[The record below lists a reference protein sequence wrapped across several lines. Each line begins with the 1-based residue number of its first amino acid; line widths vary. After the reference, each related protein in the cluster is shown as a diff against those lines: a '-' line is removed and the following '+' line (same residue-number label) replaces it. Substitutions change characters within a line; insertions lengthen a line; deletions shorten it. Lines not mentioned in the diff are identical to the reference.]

1 MKTKKI
7 WELEDYKGYMP
18 SEHDLIPA
26 IDVNGDADSTTDFD
40 WDPKA
45 PGAYDNAVTR
55 KLTFG
60 QIKEQMTLMSA
71 KALCNVLGTTLE
83 TLTGYKQE
91 PEPTPQ
97 SEPEQTGSETGAAAE
112 SEEDGPVIPP
122 NGLAYIINHAYSWL
136 DRNLIDLTGYLEE
149 YIAICIRDAE
159 NGIRTR
165 SASSPA
171 LFNSLRMT
179 KYVNVHWFDTILSTL
194 SDAILGLDN
203 GAFSWLETLIAG
215 VILPKV
221 GLPDDYIKIGTDGRY
236 HCPGPV
242 FKSIDAEQQ
251 FDNKECLPMYG
262 RSVWEYSGSAS
273 EGSWS
278 RYVYEE
284 QDNVPAGYKNISVV
298 EWDGF
303 FFGGMYSILADNTFV
318 DVLGPRAVVGGS
330 IEGYKKAYIKA
341 DPDQITTVDFTFC
354 GIGYNSDDKKAI
366 ESSYPALLYKGTDP
380 ETGAVVYINWPG
392 TRTGGGSIPSL
403 HKQFYETKADWDKAW
418 ADFRGEVP
426 PAAPAHFPAYGRVG
440 VPALKSGTG
449 EINLLEDGPTLHR
462 YVAPSDNSVLWVDS
476 YLIDGGYYTVPEKY
490 TVDDGDGWYGEKAEI
505 AADGTWKFY
514 AAKDGYRGDPGE
526 ERVEEIVEWV
536 KNVDD
541 SGVVT
546 QVRFAGEPPVPEDYC
561 EKFTYIT
568 ILDPDTPLPKAP
580 INISV
585 DRAFLDETLRVRYG
599 NDLFGDADS
608 TTMLGNLRTV
618 TWTKM
623 GNDWV
628 PDVQYHWTSKIL
640 VKTANLNK
648 FIEANA
654 CGLEGTTA
662 DFRVTNFKW
671 THEESVRTDRSFWA
685 GALMAN
691 FTGAQLEKALGNL
704 IFNKLNPK
712 QSNLS
717 PVETSPVDNS
727 YNGDNATAPV
737 EPVADGNDDR
747 DPSNPD
753 QR

>member
-26 IDVNGDADSTTDFD
+26 IDVNGDADSNTDFD

-83 TLTGYKQE
+83 TLTGYKPE

-97 SEPEQTGSETGAAAE
+97 PEPEQTGSDTGATAE
-112 SEEDGPVIPP
+112 SEEEGPVIPP
-122 NGLAYIINHAYSWL
+122 NGLAYILNHAYSWL
-136 DRNLIDLTGYLEE
+136 DCNLIDLTGYLEE
-149 YIAICIRDAE
+149 YIAMLIRDAE
-159 NGIRTR
+159 NGVRTR
-165 SASSPA
+165 SASPS
-171 LFNSLRMT
+171 LFNRLRMT
-179 KYVNVHWFDTILSTL
+179 KYVNIHWFDTILNTV

-203 GAFSWLETLIAG
+203 GAFSWYETLAAG
-215 VILPKV
+215 VVLPKL
-221 GLPDDYIKIGTDGRY
+221 GLPNDYIKIGMDGRY

-262 RSVWEYSGSAS
+262 RSVWEYS

-303 FFGGMYSILADNTFV
+303 FFGGMYGILAYNSV
-318 DVLGPRAVVGGS
+318 LDVLGPRAVVGGS
-330 IEGYKKAYIKA
+330 IEGYKKAYVKA

-354 GIGYNSDDKKAI
+354 GIGHSSVIRTAKP
-366 ESSYPALLYKGTDP
+366 SYPALLYKGADP
-380 ETGAVVYINWPG
+380 ETGAVVYTNWPWARG
-392 TRTGGGSIPSL
+392 FEGEGDRL
-403 HKQFYETKADWDKAW
+403 NKQFYETKADWDKAW
-418 ADFRGEVP
+418 ANFEGEIL
-426 PAAPAHFPAYGRVG
+426 PAAPAHFPSYGKVG

-449 EINLLEDGPTLHR
+449 EINLLEDDPTLHR
-462 YVAPSDNSVLWVDS
+462 YIAPSDNSVLWVDS
-476 YLIDGGYYTVPEKY
+476 YLIDGGYYNVPEKY
-490 TVDDGDGWYGEKAEI
+490 TVDDGDGWRGERAEI
-505 AADGTWKFY
+505 TADGTWKFY
-514 AAKDGYRGDPGE
+514 AAKPSAEKGDSGDSEE
-526 ERVEEIVEWV
+526 ERAEEIVEWV
-536 KNVDD
+536 KNVDG

-546 QVRFAGEPPVPEDYC
+546 QVRFVGEPPVPEDYC
-561 EKFTYIT
+561 ERFTSIT
-568 ILDPDTPLPKAP
+568 LLDPDTPPPIKAF

-585 DRAFLDETLRVRYG
+585 DRAFLDETLLVKYG
-599 NDLFGDADS
+599 NDLFGDVDS
-608 TTMLGNLRTV
+608 PTRLGNLRTV
-618 TWTKM
+618 TWTKV

-648 FIEANA
+648 FLEANA

-685 GALMAN
+685 GAFQAN

-704 IFNKLNPK
+704 IFNKLNPQ
-712 QSNLS
+712 QSDLS
-717 PVETSPVDNS
+717 LVENSPVDNS
-727 YNGDNATAPV
+727 YNGDNDPAPEPV
-737 EPVADGNDDR
+737 EDGNDGR